1 LDVIFMPD
9 GEPGTV
15 NILRALSEQLALI
28 RITEMLLCWCFPR
41 TRTIVCRQPHAE
53 VLRTGHSI

>member
-1 LDVIFMPD
+1 MPD

-28 RITEMLLCWCFPR
+28 RITEMLLLLVFP
-41 TRTIVCRQPHAE
+41 ANKN
-53 VLRTGHSI
+53 